1 MKITYE
7 NTNICKAMSVN
18 DSIKISKYG
27 ANIVSLKEV
36 EVVNQLTITQYCG
49 NSLKRHNVV

>member
-1 MKITYE
+1 MKITNE

-36 EVVNQLTITQYCG
+36 EAVNQLTITQYYG